1 MNNTMLS
8 KDYFELNE
16 PPDPNEKY
24 LMQLEQNID
33 EMEKAVKKMRED
45 IDTMNLIVFSLL
57 EITKEETS
65 HGEQHHQSK

>member
-24 LMQLEQNID
+24 LMQLEQNVD
-33 EMEKAVKKMRED
+33 EIEKAVKKLRED

-57 EITKEETS
+57 EVTVEE
-65 HGEQHHQSK
+65 SKRGK